1 LAIWRIFVEA
11 QVQALQKDV
20 QGQIIIT
27 DLIFA
32 ATWIVV
38 LFFTRNQTKIV
49 KDK

>member
-20 QGQIIIT
+20 QGQIMT

-32 ATWIVV
+32 ATWIAV
-38 LFFTRNQTKIV
+38 LFFTRHPTKITT
-49 KDK
+49 DK